1 MQQTICRN
9 LRNIWRWILRESTAD
24 IFNLQNTKNISNL
37 LNSFL
42 VKISVII
49 RNPQITKAHV
59 VLLLHRSSLINVWL
73 SMLVGISEAI
83 RLLLVNFIILFSSSN
98 NKFIRFISLTKSA
111 KFTNINTSL
120 RRYSDNSSAF
130 NEWLAGL
137 IDGDGCFQLSKKG
150 YASLEIVMELRDK
163 HCLYQVKDKFG
174 GAVKLRAGNNHL
186 RYRLHNKE
194 GLLKLIYAVNG
205 LIRNPTRL
213 FQLNKICDKYGIDL
227 IQPLPLNY
235 NNGWLSGFLDSDG
248 SIYLNLQSDQ
258 LFISISQ
265 KNKLL
270 LDPLIDLY
278 GGSIYVLKTAE
289 AFKWTVYKKEEIK
302 KLLDYFNK
310 YPLRSAKLNRI
321 KLISKYFE
329 LRNLKAHRATE
340 TSVLGKSWKY
350 FINKWTNY
358 N

>member
-1 MQQTICRN
+1 
-9 LRNIWRWILRESTAD
+9 
-24 IFNLQNTKNISNL
+24 
-37 LNSFL
+37 
-42 VKISVII
+42 
-49 RNPQITKAHV
+49 
-59 VLLLHRSSLINVWL
+59 
-73 SMLVGISEAI
+73 MLVGISEAI
-83 RLLLVNFIILFSSSN
+83 RLLLTNFIYIISYIKIFNRFITLSHKVSSSSPIKDEADN
-98 NKFIRFISLTKSA
+98 NVNNY
-111 KFTNINTSL
+111 TNS
-120 RRYSDNSSAF
+120 F

-194 GLLKLIYAVNG
+194 GLLKLISAVNG
-205 LIRNPTRL
+205 SIRNPTRL

-227 IQPLPLNY
+227 VQPLPLNY
-235 NNGWLSGFLDSDG
+235 YNGWLSGFLDSDG
-248 SIYLNLQSDQ
+248 SVYLNLQSDQ
-258 LFISISQ
+258 LFITISQ

-270 LDPLIDLY
+270 LDPLINLY

-289 AFKWTVYKKEEIK
+289 AFKWIIYRKEEIL
-302 KLLDYFNK
+302 KLLDYFTH
-310 YPLRSAKLNRI
+310 YPLRSAKNNRI
-321 KLISKYFE
+321 KLIPKYYE

-340 TSVLGKSWKY
+340 SSVLGKSWKY